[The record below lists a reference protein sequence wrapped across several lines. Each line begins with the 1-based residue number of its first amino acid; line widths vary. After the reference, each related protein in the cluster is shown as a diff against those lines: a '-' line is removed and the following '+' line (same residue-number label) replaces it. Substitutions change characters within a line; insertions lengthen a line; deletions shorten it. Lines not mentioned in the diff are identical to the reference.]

1 LVAKVW
7 INEPRDQT
15 WFWVVGFGSSEVELL
30 GGEWDL
36 GESGGVVSSAKTDLK
51 KFIWEG
57 LIVLIL

>member
-1 LVAKVW
+1 
-7 INEPRDQT
+7 
-15 WFWVVGFGSSEVELL
+15 VELL

-57 LIVLIL
+57 LTVLIL